1 MRKLGSNVLFRATQR
16 VCQTV
21 NAPSPLRLGIR
32 PSVARSFHGLVVS
45 SFKSKSLFH
54 SIISPSHNSVLPSV
68 SCRGY
73 KNVFKGRPLKTKKA
87 AWKRFKITG
96 KGELKY
102 QPAGKA
108 HLNGT
113 KSRTRLRRL
122 NKKGLLKGAQ
132 AKNAKRLIILGR

>member
-1 MRKLGSNVLFRATQR
+1 MNMLYRVAHKYCQATNALSSIRLSVHAPVVRSLHGLGS
-16 VCQTV
+16 
-21 NAPSPLRLGIR
+21 
-32 PSVARSFHGLVVS
+32 LVVS
-45 SFKSKSLFH
+45 SSKNKPSIH
-54 SIISPSHNSVLPSV
+54 SFIKLSRTSMLPRVCS
-68 SCRGY
+68 RGY

-87 AWKRFKITG
+87 VLKRFKLTG

-108 HLNGT
+108 HLNRT

-122 NKKGLLKGAQ
+122 NKKGILKGVQ

>member
-1 MRKLGSNVLFRATQR
+1 MNLLCRMTQKMCQATSVPSSTR
-16 VCQTV
+16 LVIH
-21 NAPSPLRLGIR
+21 API
-32 PSVARSFHGLVVS
+32 VRSFHGLVAS
-45 SFKSKSLFH
+45 SRSKS
-54 SIISPSHNSVLPSV
+54 IIHRIIASPTISALPNIS
-68 SCRGY
+68 SRGY

-87 AWKRFKITG
+87 AWKRFKLTG

>member
-1 MRKLGSNVLFRATQR
+1 MNLLCRMTQKM
-16 VCQTV
+16 CQVTSV
-21 NAPSPLRLGIR
+21 PSSTRIVIHAPI
-32 PSVARSFHGLVVS
+32 VRSFHGLVASSRSKSIIHRIIASPTISALPNVS
-45 SFKSKSLFH
+45 S
-54 SIISPSHNSVLPSV
+54 
-68 SCRGY
+68 RGY

-87 AWKRFKITG
+87 AWKRFKLTG

>member
-1 MRKLGSNVLFRATQR
+1 MNLLCRMTQKM
-16 VCQTV
+16 CQV
-21 NAPSPLRLGIR
+21 ISVPSSTRLVIHT
-32 PSVARSFHGLVVS
+32 PIVRSFHGLVASSRSKSIIHRIIASPTISALPNVS
-45 SFKSKSLFH
+45 S
-54 SIISPSHNSVLPSV
+54 
-68 SCRGY
+68 RGY

-87 AWKRFKITG
+87 AWKRFKLTG

>member
-1 MRKLGSNVLFRATQR
+1 MRKLGSNTVCRATQLLCR
-16 VCQTV
+16 AV
-21 NAPSPLRLGIR
+21 NAPSPLQLSIR
-32 PSVARSFHGLVVS
+32 APVARSFHSLVK
-45 SFKSKSLFH
+45 FR
-54 SIISPSHNSVLPSV
+54 SIISPSHNSVFSRV
-68 SCRGY
+68 SSRGY

>member
-1 MRKLGSNVLFRATQR
+1 MNLLCRMTQKM
-16 VCQTV
+16 CQVT
-21 NAPSPLRLGIR
+21 
-32 PSVARSFHGLVVS
+32 SVASSTRLVIHAPIVRSFHGLVAS
-45 SFKSKSLFH
+45 SRSKSIIHRIIASPTISALPNV
-54 SIISPSHNSVLPSV
+54 SI
-68 SCRGY
+68 RGY

-87 AWKRFKITG
+87 AWKRFKLTG

>member
-1 MRKLGSNVLFRATQR
+1 MNLLCRMTQKICQATSVPSSTR
-16 VCQTV
+16 L
-21 NAPSPLRLGIR
+21 API
-32 PSVARSFHGLVVS
+32 VRSFHGLVASSRSKSIIHRIIASPTISALPNVS
-45 SFKSKSLFH
+45 S
-54 SIISPSHNSVLPSV
+54 
-68 SCRGY
+68 RGY

-87 AWKRFKITG
+87 AWKRFKLTG